1 MPANL
6 LAENN
11 EIVNYGILGDTYDSP
26 TQKPVAFGLS
36 KSGKAIADYYS
47 TNLTFQVNG
56 KSYPIDLINSERGTN
71 KNVLYTPEKINRDK
85 YMGVELVVSG
95 ASQDTSTLHFGDQF
109 SGTVSHVTAY
119 GAEGNSSVPADGFVI
134 SVQNKELAA
143 ELSSITAGTSVD
155 VSLSIDQNGWMHSSS

>member
-71 KNVLYTPEKINRDK
+71 KNVLYTPEKNQQGQIH
-85 YMGVELVVSG
+85 GVELVVS
-95 ASQDTSTLHFGDQF
+95 ALAKIQ
-109 SGTVSHVTAY
+109 
-119 GAEGNSSVPADGFVI
+119 VPCILVI
-134 SVQNKELAA
+134 SSQVQYL
-143 ELSSITAGTSVD
+143 
-155 VSLSIDQNGWMHSSS
+155 M

>member
-1 MPANL
+1 MPNPINSLKTTSAMAKQNTYDGHRVVGAVNASYFLGNGMPANL

-47 TNLTFQVNG
+47 TNLSFQVNG

-71 KNVLYTPEKINRDK
+71 KNVLYTSEKEQQVL
-85 YMGVELVVSG
+85 MLGV
-95 ASQDTSTLHFGDQF
+95 
-109 SGTVSHVTAY
+109 
-119 GAEGNSSVPADGFVI
+119 
-134 SVQNKELAA
+134 
-143 ELSSITAGTSVD
+143 
-155 VSLSIDQNGWMHSSS
+155 